1 MAAKRRAEMTPE
13 ELEHAREKGREYSR
27 ARKERYNKMK
37 EAEQQKLEEQQTVT
51 PVEAPPA
58 SASEPDAAEPQAEP
72 QPAAEKQT
80 APASEE
86 PPRKPGPRCG
96 ACGRSIVPGQM
107 YCQCGDVIDWRGS
120 SLESSPAW
128 VVCDKCGAAH
138 PLETWRGK
146 CLRCGEEY

>member
-13 ELEHAREKGREYSR
+13 ELEHAREKGRAYSR
-27 ARKERYNKMK
+27 ARKERYNKMMK
-37 EAEQQKLEEQQTVT
+37 EKEEQQKLEEQQTAA
-51 PVEAPPA
+51 PVEALPA
-58 SASEPDAAEPQAEP
+58 SAEPQAEP

-80 APASEE
+80 APVSEE